1 MKTWFKRILIG
12 LVVLVVVAVVGLA
25 IFLLTFDPNAYKYK
39 LEELVQQRYQRTLTI
54 DGEIE
59 LSLFPRIG
67 LSVQG
72 VSLSEPNSSE
82 TFASIDSTRLAVAVW
97 PLLSNSF
104 VVDHVA
110 ITGFKARVVRDKQG
124 HFNFSN
130 LVGGIAPVT
139 AAPANP
145 AEALA
150 GAAQSAVQAIANG
163 NLPQPRNNMQ
173 IDIAGLDLKDGQVQL
188 QDAITGMA
196 VAVTKINANTGRVT
210 FNQPFD
216 VRMTARVEGGNPR
229 VDANLTGQA
238 LLTLDPS
245 AKRYAAQKLDLRM
258 DGKLPGAEAKSLAMR
273 GNLAFNGQKS
283 ALDIAGLEVVFQ
295 GDVTDP
301 AARATNVDAS
311 VAIPKL
317 AIDPHK
323 SQLQIEKLA
332 IRAKGG
338 VADGPFEFAVDA
350 PALNISPASA
360 TGEALTGRV
369 RISGLDASF
378 GLNGIS
384 GNAGELDIKEAKLDS
399 TSKNGERIVKLNF
412 ASPLSLN
419 LLQRSGGLSGLR
431 GDVNITDP
439 GLPKGSLQIPVIGSV
454 TADLLKD
461 QATSKINAVLEG
473 GKFDLSADITKL
485 SDSPKVSFALL
496 VDTLDLDKLV
506 PPAAATPAQP
516 APKQPA
522 EAKKEDGKPAQPAAA
537 PAPAPAP
544 APAKPADDTIDLSA
558 LIGPSVNGTI
568 KVGKLVV
575 RGLKADD
582 VGAAVK
588 LDKGKL
594 DISSLT
600 AGLYGGKLAGTLS
613 VDAAQGNQL
622 ATKMSL
628 AGIAIE
634 PFLMDLAR
642 QNVLSGT
649 GSLALDLK
657 TAGANAYAMKSGLG
671 GTLQLRLRDGAVK
684 GINLTQTLRELKAA
698 FKPESQNETVASD
711 TSKQTAFSE
720 MDADLAFTKG
730 VAAVKRLNVVSPL
743 LRVTQGEPATIDFV
757 KSELDLV
764 ARARVVN
771 PAADPEGK
779 ELIDLKDVTIPVHVK
794 GPFDKPTYTVLWKDA
809 IGGILQRSLENK
821 LREAVTGK
829 GKGGA
834 AVDKALKG
842 LLGK

>member
-39 LEELVQQRYQRTLTI
+39 LEELVQERYQRTLTI

-72 VSLSEPNSSE
+72 VSLSEPNSTD
-82 TFASIDSTRLAVAVW
+82 TFASIESTRLAVAVW

-110 ITGFKARVVRDKQG
+110 ISGLKARVVRDKQG
-124 HFNFSN
+124 QFNFSN
-130 LVGGIAPVT
+130 LVGGTPPVT
-139 AAPANP
+139 DAPGNP
-145 AEALA
+145 AEALV
-150 GAAQSAVQAIANG
+150 GAAQTAAQAITG
-163 NLPQPRNNMQ
+163 GPVPTPRNNMQ
-173 IDIAGLDLKDGQVQL
+173 IDIAGLDLKDGEVQM

-196 VAVTKINANTGRVT
+196 VAVTRINANTGRVT

-216 VRMTARVEGGNPR
+216 VRMSARVEGGYPR

-258 DGKLPGAEAKSLAMR
+258 DGKLPGAEAKSLVMR

-283 ALDIAGLEVVFQ
+283 ALDVAGLELLFQ
-295 GDVTDP
+295 GDVTEP
-301 AARATNVDAS
+301 SAKATNVEAS

-332 IRAKGG
+332 VRAKGG
-338 VADGPFEFAVDA
+338 VADGPFELAVDA

-399 TSKNGERIVKLNF
+399 TSKKGERVVKLNF

-419 LLQRSGGLSGLR
+419 LLMRSGAMSALR

-439 GLPKGSLQIPVIGSV
+439 GLPKGSLQIPVIGSLTV
-454 TADLLKD
+454 DLLKD

-485 SDSPKVSFALL
+485 SDTPQMKFALA

-506 PPAAATPAQP
+506 PPVLAAPPKPPA
-516 APKQPA
+516 
-522 EAKKEDGKPAQPAAA
+522 DGKKDDSK

-544 APAKPADDTIDLSA
+544 AAPPDDTINLSA
-558 LIGPSVNGTI
+558 LVGPSVNGTL

-575 RGLKADD
+575 RGLKADE
-582 VGAAVK
+582 VSAAVK

-594 DISSLT
+594 DISNLA
-600 AGLYGGKLAGTLS
+600 AGLYGGKLAGALS
-613 VDAAQGNQL
+613 VDAAQGNQIV
-622 ATKMSL
+622 TKMTL
-628 AGIAIE
+628 ADIAIE
-634 PFLMDLAR
+634 PLLMDLAKR
-642 QNVLSGT
+642 NVLSGT
-649 GSLALDLK
+649 GNLMLDLK
-657 TAGANAYAMKSGLG
+657 TGGANVYAMKSGLAG
-671 GTLQLRLRDGAVK
+671 ALQVRLRDGAVK
-684 GINLTQTLRELKAA
+684 GIDLTQTLRDLKAR
-698 FKPESQNETVASD
+698 FSPEAQNETVAAD
-711 TSKQTAFSE
+711 TSKQTQFSE
-720 MDADLAFTKG
+720 MDADLAIAKG
-730 VAAVKRLNVVSPL
+730 VATVKRLSFVSPL
-743 LRVTQGEPATIDFV
+743 LRVTQGDPATIDFV

-764 ARARVVN
+764 ARARVIN
-771 PAADPEGK
+771 PAANPDGK
-779 ELIDLKDVTIPVHVK
+779 ELIDLKDVTIPVHFK
-794 GPFDKPTYTVLWKDA
+794 GSFDNPSYTLLWKDA
-809 IGGILQRSLENK
+809 IGGILKRSLENK
-821 LREAVTGK
+821 LKEAVSGK
-829 GKGGA
+829 GKSGA

>member
-82 TFASIDSTRLAVAVW
+82 IFASIDSTRLAVAVW
-97 PLLSNSF
+97 PLLSNSV

-110 ITGFKARVVRDKQG
+110 ISGLKARVIRGKDGQ
-124 HFNFSN
+124 FNFSN
-130 LVGGIAPVT
+130 LVGGTAPVT
-139 AAPANP
+139 EVPANP
-145 AEALA
+145 AEALV
-150 GAAQSAVQAIANG
+150 GAAETAAQAITNG
-163 NLPQPRNNMQ
+163 SLPPRRSNMQ
-173 IDIAGLDLKDGQVQL
+173 IDIAGLDLKDGSVQL
-188 QDAITGMA
+188 QDAISGMA

-216 VRMTARVEGGNPR
+216 VRLTARVEGGNPR

-273 GNLAFNGQKS
+273 GNLAFDGRKS
-283 ALDIAGLEVVFQ
+283 ALDVAGLEVVFQ

-301 AARATNVDAS
+301 AAAATNVDAS
-311 VAIPKL
+311 VAMPKL
-317 AIDPHK
+317 SIDPHK
-323 SQLQIEKLA
+323 RQLQIEKLA

-369 RISGLDASF
+369 RVSGLDASF

-399 TSKNGERIVKLNF
+399 TSKTGERVVKLNF

-419 LLQRSGGLSGLR
+419 LLMRSGALSALR

-473 GKFDLSADITKL
+473 GKFDLSADITRL
-485 SDSPKVSFALL
+485 SDAPRVNFALV

-506 PPAAATPAQP
+506 PPVAPPAA
-516 APKQPA
+516 KPA
-522 EAKKEDGKPAQPAAA
+522 EGKKDESKPAQ

-544 APAKPADDTIDLSA
+544 VDDTIDLSA
-558 LIGPSVNGTI
+558 LVGPSVNGTL

-575 RGLKADD
+575 RGLKADE
-582 VGAAVK
+582 VGATVK

-594 DISSLT
+594 EITSLT
-600 AGLYGGKLAGTLS
+600 AGLYGGKLAGAVT

-622 ATKMSL
+622 ASKMSL

-634 PFLMDLAR
+634 PFLMDLAKR
-642 QNVLSGT
+642 NMLSGT

-657 TAGANAYAMKSGLG
+657 TAGANAYAMKAGLG
-671 GTLQLRLRDGAVK
+671 GTMQLRLRDGAVK

-698 FKPESQNETVASD
+698 FKPESQDETVPVD
-711 TSKQTAFSE
+711 TSKQTEFSE
-720 MDADLAFTKG
+720 MEADLAFAKG
-730 VAAVKRLNVVSPL
+730 VASVKRLNVVSPL

-779 ELIDLKDVTIPVHVK
+779 ELIDLKDVTIPVRIQ
-794 GPFDKPTYTVLWKDA
+794 GPFDKPSYTLLWKDA
-809 IGGILQRSLENK
+809 VGAILKRSLENK
-821 LREAVTGK
+821 LRDAVSGK
-829 GKGGA
+829 GKNGESI
-834 AVDKALKG
+834 DKALKG

>member
-39 LEELVQQRYQRTLTI
+39 LEELVQERYHRTLTI

-72 VSLSEPNSSE
+72 VSLSEVNSTE
-82 TFASIDSTRLAVAVW
+82 TFASIQSTRLAVAVW

-110 ITGFKARVVRDKQG
+110 ISGFKARVVRGKDGQ
-124 HFNFSN
+124 FNFSN
-130 LVGGIAPVT
+130 LVGGTAPV
-139 AAPANP
+139 AATPANP

-150 GAAQSAVQAIANG
+150 GAAQTAAQALTSG
-163 NLPQPRNNMQ
+163 TLPPSRNNMQ
-173 IDIAGLDLKDGQVQL
+173 IDIAGLDLKDGEVLL
-188 QDAITGMA
+188 QDEMSGMA

-216 VRMTARVEGGNPR
+216 VRLTARLEGGNPR
-229 VDANLTGQA
+229 IDANLTGQA

-283 ALDIAGLEVVFQ
+283 ALDVAGLEVVFQ

-311 VAIPKL
+311 VAMPKL
-317 AIDPHK
+317 SIDPHK

-332 IRAKGG
+332 VRAKGG

-350 PALNISPASA
+350 PALNISPTQA

-384 GNAGELDIKEAKLDS
+384 GNATELDIKEAKLDS
-399 TSKNGERIVKLNF
+399 TSKKGERVVKLTF

-419 LLQRSGGLSGLR
+419 LLQRRGGLAGLR

-439 GLPKGSLQIPVIGSV
+439 GLPKGSLQIPVIGSLNV
-454 TADLLKD
+454 DLLKD
-461 QATSKINAVLEG
+461 TASSKINAVLEG
-473 GKFDLSADITKL
+473 GKFDLTADIAKL
-485 SDSPKVSFALL
+485 SDAPQVNFALA

-506 PPAAATPAQP
+506 PPAAAAAAPAKPPADGKKDENKPAQP
-516 APKQPA
+516 AP
-522 EAKKEDGKPAQPAAA
+522 AA
-537 PAPAPAP
+537 PV
-544 APAKPADDTIDLSA
+544 DDTINLSA
-558 LIGPSVNGTI
+558 LVGPSVNGTL

-582 VGAAVK
+582 VAAALK
-588 LDKGKL
+588 LDRGKL

-600 AGLYGGKLAGTLS
+600 AGLYGGKLAGALS
-613 VDAAQGNQL
+613 LDAAQGNQL

-634 PFLMDLAR
+634 PLLMDLAQR
-642 QNVLSGT
+642 DVLSGT

-657 TAGANAYAMKSGLG
+657 TAGANSYAMKSGLG
-671 GTLQLRLRDGAVK
+671 GTLQVRLRDGAVK

-698 FKPESQNETVASD
+698 LKPESQDETVAAD

-730 VAAVKRLNVVSPL
+730 VASVKRLNVVSPL

-757 KSELDLV
+757 RSELDLV

-794 GPFDKPTYTVLWKDA
+794 GPFDKPSYTLLWKDA
-809 IGGILQRSLENK
+809 VAGILKRSLENK

>member
-39 LEELVQQRYQRTLTI
+39 LEELVKERYDRTLTI

-67 LSVQG
+67 LAVQG
-72 VSLSEPNSSE
+72 VSLSEAGSKE

-110 ITGFKARVVRDKQG
+110 ISGLKARVIRGKDGQ
-124 HFNFSN
+124 FNFSN
-130 LVGGIAPVT
+130 LVGGAAPVVT
-139 AAPANP
+139 APANP
-145 AEALA
+145 AEAIA
-150 GAAQSAVQAIANG
+150 GAAQTAAQAITSG
-163 NLPQPRNNMQ
+163 NLPSSGSNMQ
-173 IDIAGLDLKDGQVQL
+173 IDIAGLDLKDGEVQL
-188 QDAITGMA
+188 QDAISGMA
-196 VAVTKINANTGRVT
+196 VAVTRINANTGRVT

-216 VRMTARVEGGNPR
+216 VRLTAKLEGGNPR

-245 AKRYAAQKLDLRM
+245 AKRYAAQKLDLRV
-258 DGKLPGAEAKSLAMR
+258 DGKLPGAEAKSLSMR

-283 ALDIAGLEVVFQ
+283 ALDLSALEVLFQ
-295 GDVTDP
+295 GEVTDP
-301 AARATNVDAS
+301 AARATNVEAS
-311 VAIPKL
+311 VAVPKL
-317 AIDPHK
+317 SVDPHK

-332 IRAKGG
+332 VRAKGG
-338 VADGPFEFAVDA
+338 LADGPFEFAVDA

-369 RISGLDASF
+369 RVGGLDASF

-399 TSKNGERIVKLNF
+399 TSKSGERIVKLNF

-439 GLPKGSLQIPVIGSV
+439 GLPKGSLQIPVIGSLNV
-454 TADLLKD
+454 DLLKD
-461 QATSKINAVLEG
+461 LASTKINAVLEG
-473 GKFDLSADITKL
+473 GKFDLSADISKL
-485 SDSPKVSFALL
+485 RDTPLVNVALA
-496 VDTLDLDKLV
+496 VDTLDLDKLA
-506 PPAAATPAQP
+506 PPAAAAPAKAPAEGKKDESKPAQP
-516 APKQPA
+516 APA
-522 EAKKEDGKPAQPAAA
+522 PAA
-537 PAPAPAP
+537 
-544 APAKPADDTIDLSA
+544 DDNINLSA
-558 LIGPSVNGTI
+558 LVGPSVNGTLKI
-568 KVGKLVV
+568 GKLVV

-582 VGAAVK
+582 VAATAK

-594 DISSLT
+594 DVSSLT

-613 VDAAQGNQL
+613 LDAAQGNQI
-622 ATKMSL
+622 ATKLSL

-634 PFLMDLAR
+634 PLLMDLA
-642 QNVLSGT
+642 QKNVLSGT

-684 GINLTQTLRELKAA
+684 GINLTQTLRELKAVISPDA
-698 FKPESQNETVASD
+698 QDHTVAADS
-711 TSKQTAFSE
+711 SKQTEFSE

-730 VAAVKRLNVVSPL
+730 VAAVKRLNFVSPL
-743 LRVTQGEPATIDFV
+743 LRVTQGEPASIDFV
-757 KSELDLV
+757 RNELDLV

-771 PAADPEGK
+771 PSASEEGK
-779 ELIDLKDVTIPVHVK
+779 ELIDLKDVTIPVHVR
-794 GPFDKPTYTVLWKDA
+794 GTFDKPSYTVLWKEA
-809 IGGILQRSLENK
+809 IGGILKRSLENK
-821 LREAVTGK
+821 LRDAVTGK

-842 LLGK
+842 LLGR

>member
-39 LEELVQQRYQRTLTI
+39 LEELVQERYQRTLTI

-67 LSVQG
+67 LYVQG
-72 VSLSEPNSSE
+72 VSLSEPNSTD
-82 TFASIDSTRLAVAVW
+82 TFASIESTRLAVAVW

-110 ITGFKARVVRDKQG
+110 ISGLKARVVRDKQG
-124 HFNFSN
+124 QFNFSN
-130 LVGGIAPVT
+130 LVGGTQPVT
-139 AAPANP
+139 DSPSNP
-145 AEALA
+145 AEALV
-150 GAAQSAVQAIANG
+150 GAAQTAAQAITSG
-163 NLPQPRNNMQ
+163 NLPPTRNNMQ
-173 IDIAGLDLKDGQVQL
+173 IDIAGLDLKDGEVQL

-196 VAVTKINANTGRVT
+196 VAFTRINANTGRVT

-216 VRMTARVEGGNPR
+216 VRMTARVEGGYPR

-245 AKRYAAQKLDLRM
+245 AKRYAAQRLDLRM
-258 DGKLPGAEAKSLAMR
+258 DGKLPGAEAKSLVMR

-283 ALDIAGLEVVFQ
+283 ALDVGGLELLFQ
-295 GDVTDP
+295 GDVTEP
-301 AARATNVDAS
+301 SVKATNVEAS

-332 IRAKGG
+332 VRAKGG
-338 VADGPFEFAVDA
+338 VVDGPFELAVDA

-399 TSKNGERIVKLNF
+399 TSKKGDRVVKLNF

-419 LLQRSGGLSGLR
+419 LLMRSGAMSALR

-439 GLPKGSLQIPVIGSV
+439 GLPKGSLQIPVIGSLTV
-454 TADLLKD
+454 DLLKD

-485 SDSPKVSFALL
+485 TDTPQMKFALV

-506 PPAAATPAQP
+506 PPVVAAPPKPPA
-516 APKQPA
+516 
-522 EAKKEDGKPAQPAAA
+522 DGKKDDSK

-544 APAKPADDTIDLSA
+544 AAPVDDTINLSA
-558 LIGPSVNGTI
+558 LVGPSVNGTL

-582 VGAAVK
+582 VSASVK

-594 DISSLT
+594 DISDLA
-600 AGLYGGKLAGTLS
+600 AGLYGGKLAGALS
-613 VDAAQGNQL
+613 VDAAQGNQI
-622 ATKMSL
+622 ATKMTL

-634 PFLMDLAR
+634 PLLVDLAKR
-642 QNVLSGT
+642 NVLSGT
-649 GSLALDLK
+649 GNLTLDLK
-657 TAGANAYAMKSGLG
+657 TGGANVYAMKSGLG
-671 GTLQLRLRDGAVK
+671 GTLQLKLRDGAVK
-684 GINLTQTLRELKAA
+684 GIDLTQTLRDLKARFSPDA
-698 FKPESQNETVASD
+698 QNETVAAD
-711 TSKQTAFSE
+711 TGKQTQFSE
-720 MDADLAFTKG
+720 LDADFAIAKG
-730 VAAVKRLNVVSPL
+730 IATVKRLNFVSPL
-743 LRVTQGEPATIDFV
+743 LRVTQGEPASIDFV

-764 ARARVVN
+764 ARARVIN
-771 PAADPEGK
+771 PAANPDGK
-779 ELIDLKDVTIPVHVK
+779 ELIDLKDVTIPVHFK
-794 GPFDKPTYTVLWKDA
+794 GPFDNPSYTLLWKDA
-809 IGGILQRSLENK
+809 IGGILKRSLENK
-821 LREAVTGK
+821 LKEAVSGK
-829 GKGGA
+829 GKSGA

>member
-39 LEELVQQRYQRTLTI
+39 LEELVQERYNRTLTI

-72 VSLSEPNSSE
+72 VSLSEPNSTD
-82 TFASIDSTRLAVAVW
+82 TFASIESTRLAVAVW

-110 ITGFKARVVRDKQG
+110 ISGLKARVTRDKQG
-124 HFNFSN
+124 QFNFSN
-130 LVGGIAPVT
+130 LVGGAAPVT
-139 AAPANP
+139 EAPSNP
-145 AEALA
+145 AGTLM
-150 GAAQSAVQAIANG
+150 GAAQTAAQAITSG
-163 NLPQPRNNMQ
+163 TLPPSRNNMQ
-173 IDIAGLDLKDGQVQL
+173 IDIAGLDLKDGEVQL

-196 VAVTKINANTGRVT
+196 VAVTRINANTGRVT

-216 VRMTARVEGGNPR
+216 VRMSARVEGGNPR

-258 DGKLPGAEAKSLAMR
+258 DGKLPGAEAKSLAVR

-283 ALDIAGLEVVFQ
+283 ALDVAGLEVVFQ
-295 GDVTDP
+295 GDITDP

-332 IRAKGG
+332 VRAKGG

-399 TSKNGERIVKLNF
+399 TSKNGERVVKLNF

-439 GLPKGSLQIPVIGSV
+439 GLPKGSLQIPVIGSLSV
-454 TADLLKD
+454 DLLKD

-473 GKFDLSADITKL
+473 GKFDLSADITRL
-485 SDSPKVSFALL
+485 SDSPLVKFALA

-506 PPAAATPAQP
+506 PPVAAAPAKPPAEGKKDENKPAQP
-516 APKQPA
+516 AP
-522 EAKKEDGKPAQPAAA
+522 AA
-537 PAPAPAP
+537 PV
-544 APAKPADDTIDLSA
+544 DDSIDLSA
-558 LIGPSVNGTI
+558 LVGPSVNGTL

-575 RGLKADD
+575 RGLKADE
-582 VGAAVK
+582 VAAAVK

-594 DISSLT
+594 EISSLT
-600 AGLYGGKLAGTLS
+600 AGLYGGKLAGALS
-613 VDAAQGNQL
+613 VDAAQGNQV

-634 PFLMDLAR
+634 PLLMDLAQR
-642 QNVLSGT
+642 NVLSGT

-657 TAGANAYAMKSGLG
+657 TAGANVYAMKGGLG
-671 GTLQLRLRDGAVK
+671 GTVQLRLRDGAVK
-684 GINLTQTLRELKAA
+684 GIDLTQTLRDLKAA
-698 FKPESQNETVASD
+698 FSPESQNETVAADS
-711 TSKQTAFSE
+711 SKRTEFSE
-720 MDADLAFTKG
+720 MDADLAIAKG
-730 VAAVKRLNVVSPL
+730 VATVKRLNFVSPL
-743 LRVTQGEPATIDFV
+743 LRVTQGDPATIDFV

-764 ARARVVN
+764 ARARIVN
-771 PAADPEGK
+771 PAANPEGK
-779 ELIDLKDVTIPVHVK
+779 ELIDLKDVTIPVHLK
-794 GPFDKPTYTVLWKDA
+794 GPFETPTYTLLWKDA
-809 IGGILQRSLENK
+809 IGGILKRSLENK
-821 LREAVTGK
+821 LREAVSGK
-829 GKGGA
+829 GKSGA

-842 LLGK
+842 LLGR

>member
-39 LEELVQQRYQRTLTI
+39 LEELVQERYHRTLTI

-72 VSLSEPNSSE
+72 VSLSEANSTE
-82 TFASIDSTRLAVAVW
+82 NFASIESTRLAVAVW

-110 ITGFKARVVRDKQG
+110 ISGFKARVVRGKDGQ
-124 HFNFSN
+124 FNFSN
-130 LVGGIAPVT
+130 LVGGTAPVVAT
-139 AAPANP
+139 PANP
-145 AEALA
+145 AEAIA
-150 GAAQSAVQAIANG
+150 GAAQTAAQALTNG
-163 NLPQPRNNMQ
+163 TSPAARNNMQ
-173 IDIAGLDLKDGQVQL
+173 IDIAGLDLKDGEVLL
-188 QDAITGMA
+188 QDEMSGMA

-216 VRMTARVEGGNPR
+216 VRLTARVEGGNPR
-229 VDANLTGQA
+229 IDANLTGQA

-273 GNLAFNGQKS
+273 GNLAFNGQRS
-283 ALDIAGLEVVFQ
+283 ALDVAGLELVFQ
-295 GDVTDP
+295 GDITDP
-301 AARATNVDAS
+301 AARATGVEAS
-311 VAIPKL
+311 VAMPKL
-317 AIDPHK
+317 SIDPHK

-332 IRAKGG
+332 VRAKGG

-350 PALNISPASA
+350 PALNISPTQA

-384 GNAGELDIKEAKLDS
+384 GNAAELDIKEAKLDS
-399 TSKNGERIVKLNF
+399 TSRKGDRIVKLTF

-419 LLQRSGGLSGLR
+419 LLQRKGGLSGLR

-439 GLPKGSLQIPVIGSV
+439 SLPKGSLQIPVIGSLNV
-454 TADLLKD
+454 DLLKD
-461 QATSKINAVLEG
+461 QANSKINAVLEG

-485 SDSPKVSFALL
+485 SDAPQVNFALA

-506 PPAAATPAQP
+506 PPV
-516 APKQPA
+516 
-522 EAKKEDGKPAQPAAA
+522 AAA
-537 PAPAPAP
+537 PAKPPADGKKDENKPAQP
-544 APAKPADDTIDLSA
+544 APAKPADDSINLSA
-558 LIGPSVNGTI
+558 LVGPSVNGTL

-582 VGAAVK
+582 VAAAVK
-588 LDKGKL
+588 LDRGKL

-600 AGLYGGKLAGTLS
+600 AGLYGGKLAGALS

-634 PFLMDLAR
+634 PLLMDLA
-642 QNVLSGT
+642 QKNVLSGT

-657 TAGANAYAMKSGLG
+657 TGGANGYAMKSNLG
-671 GTLQLRLRDGAVK
+671 GTLQVRLRDGAVK
-684 GINLTQTLRELKAA
+684 GINLTQTLRELRAA
-698 FKPESQNETVASD
+698 LKPESQDETVAAD

-720 MDADLAFTKG
+720 MEADLAFTKG
-730 VAAVKRLNVVSPL
+730 VASVKRLNVVSPL

-757 KSELDLV
+757 KEELDLV

-794 GPFDKPTYTVLWKDA
+794 GPFDKPTYTLLWKDA
-809 IGGILQRSLENK
+809 IGGILKRSLENK

>member
-39 LEELVQQRYQRTLTI
+39 LEELVQERYQRTLTI

-72 VSLSEPNSSE
+72 VSLSEPNSTD
-82 TFASIDSTRLAVAVW
+82 TFASIESTRLAVAVW

-110 ITGFKARVVRDKQG
+110 ISGLKARVVRDKQG
-124 HFNFSN
+124 QFNFSN
-130 LVGGIAPVT
+130 LVGGTPPVT
-139 AAPANP
+139 DAPGNP
-145 AEALA
+145 AEALV
-150 GAAQSAVQAIANG
+150 GAAQTAAQAITG
-163 NLPQPRNNMQ
+163 GPVPSSRNNMQ
-173 IDIAGLDLKDGQVQL
+173 IDIAGLDLKDGEVQM

-196 VAVTKINANTGRVT
+196 VAVTRINANTGRVT

-216 VRMTARVEGGNPR
+216 VRMSARVEGGYPR

-258 DGKLPGAEAKSLAMR
+258 DGKLPGAEAKSLVMR

-283 ALDIAGLEVVFQ
+283 ALDVAGLELLFQ
-295 GDVTDP
+295 GDVTEP
-301 AARATNVDAS
+301 SAKATNVEAS

-332 IRAKGG
+332 VRAKGG
-338 VADGPFEFAVDA
+338 VADGPFELAVDA

-399 TSKNGERIVKLNF
+399 TSKKGERVVKLNF

-419 LLQRSGGLSGLR
+419 LLMRSGAMSALR

-439 GLPKGSLQIPVIGSV
+439 GLPKGSLQIPVIGSLTV
-454 TADLLKD
+454 DLLKD

-485 SDSPKVSFALL
+485 SDTPQMKFALA

-506 PPAAATPAQP
+506 PPVLAAPPKPPA
-516 APKQPA
+516 
-522 EAKKEDGKPAQPAAA
+522 DGKKDDSK

-544 APAKPADDTIDLSA
+544 AAPPDDTINLSA
-558 LIGPSVNGTI
+558 LVGPSVNGTL

-575 RGLKADD
+575 RGLKADE
-582 VGAAVK
+582 VSAAVK

-594 DISSLT
+594 DISNLA
-600 AGLYGGKLAGTLS
+600 AGLYGGKLAGALS
-613 VDAAQGNQL
+613 VDAAQGNQI
-622 ATKMSL
+622 ATKMTL
-628 AGIAIE
+628 ADIAIE
-634 PFLMDLAR
+634 PLLMDLAKR
-642 QNVLSGT
+642 NVLSGT
-649 GSLALDLK
+649 GNLMLDLK
-657 TAGANAYAMKSGLG
+657 TGGANVYAMKSGLAG
-671 GTLQLRLRDGAVK
+671 ALQVRLRDGAVK
-684 GINLTQTLRELKAA
+684 GIDLTQTLRDLKARFSPDA
-698 FKPESQNETVASD
+698 QNETVAAD
-711 TSKQTAFSE
+711 TSKQTQFSE
-720 MDADLAFTKG
+720 MDADLAIAKG
-730 VAAVKRLNVVSPL
+730 VATVKRLSFVSPL
-743 LRVTQGEPATIDFV
+743 LRVTQGDPATIDFV

-764 ARARVVN
+764 ARARVIN
-771 PAADPEGK
+771 PAANPDGK
-779 ELIDLKDVTIPVHVK
+779 ELIDLKDVTIPVHFK
-794 GPFDKPTYTVLWKDA
+794 GPFDNPSYTLLWKDA
-809 IGGILQRSLENK
+809 IGGILKRSLENK
-821 LREAVTGK
+821 LKEAVSGK
-829 GKGGA
+829 GKSGA

>member
-39 LEELVQQRYQRTLTI
+39 LEELVKERYDRTLTI

-67 LSVQG
+67 LAVQG
-72 VSLSEPNSSE
+72 VSLSEAGSKE

-110 ITGFKARVVRDKQG
+110 ISGLKARVIRGKDGQ
-124 HFNFSN
+124 FNFSN
-130 LVGGIAPVT
+130 LVGGAAPVVT
-139 AAPANP
+139 APANP
-145 AEALA
+145 AEVIA
-150 GAAQSAVQAIANG
+150 GAAQTAAQAVTSG
-163 NLPQPRNNMQ
+163 TLPSSGSNMQ
-173 IDIAGLDLKDGQVQL
+173 IDIAGLDLKDGEVQL
-188 QDAITGMA
+188 QDAISGMA
-196 VAVTKINANTGRVT
+196 VAVTRINANTGRVT

-216 VRMTARVEGGNPR
+216 VRLTAKLEGGNPR

-245 AKRYAAQKLDLRM
+245 AKRYAAQKLDLRV
-258 DGKLPGAEAKSLAMR
+258 DGKLPGAEAKSLSMR

-283 ALDIAGLEVVFQ
+283 ALDLSALEVLFQ
-295 GDVTDP
+295 GEITDP
-301 AARATNVDAS
+301 AARATNVEAS
-311 VAIPKL
+311 VAVPKL
-317 AIDPHK
+317 SMDPHK

-332 IRAKGG
+332 VRAKGG
-338 VADGPFEFAVDA
+338 LADGPFEFAVDA

-369 RISGLDASF
+369 RVGGLDASF

-399 TSKNGERIVKLNF
+399 TSKSGERIVKLNF

-439 GLPKGSLQIPVIGSV
+439 GLPKGSLQIPVIGSLNV
-454 TADLLKD
+454 DLLKD
-461 QATSKINAVLEG
+461 LASTKINAVLEG
-473 GKFDLSADITKL
+473 GKFDLSADISKL
-485 SDSPKVSFALL
+485 RDTPLVNVALA
-496 VDTLDLDKLV
+496 VDTLDLDKLA
-506 PPAAATPAQP
+506 PPAAAAPAKAPAEGKKDESKPAQP
-516 APKQPA
+516 APA
-522 EAKKEDGKPAQPAAA
+522 PAA
-537 PAPAPAP
+537 
-544 APAKPADDTIDLSA
+544 DDNINLSA
-558 LIGPSVNGTI
+558 LVGPSVNGTLKI
-568 KVGKLVV
+568 GKLVV

-582 VGAAVK
+582 VAATAK

-594 DISSLT
+594 DVSSLT

-613 VDAAQGNQL
+613 LDAAQGNQI
-622 ATKMSL
+622 ATKLSL

-634 PFLMDLAR
+634 PLLMDLA
-642 QNVLSGT
+642 QKNVLSGT

-684 GINLTQTLRELKAA
+684 GINLTQTLRELKAVISPDA
-698 FKPESQNETVASD
+698 QDHTVAADS
-711 TSKQTAFSE
+711 SKQTEFSE

-730 VAAVKRLNVVSPL
+730 VAAVKRLNFVSPL
-743 LRVTQGEPATIDFV
+743 LRVTQGEPASIDFV
-757 KSELDLV
+757 RNELDLV

-771 PAADPEGK
+771 PSASEEGK
-779 ELIDLKDVTIPVHVK
+779 ELIDLKDVTIPVHVR
-794 GPFDKPTYTVLWKDA
+794 GTFDKPSYTVLWKEA
-809 IGGILQRSLENK
+809 IGGILKRSLENK
-821 LREAVTGK
+821 LRDAVTGK

-842 LLGK
+842 LLGR

>member
-39 LEELVQQRYQRTLTI
+39 LEELVQERYQRTLTI

-67 LSVQG
+67 LYVQG
-72 VSLSEPNSSE
+72 VSLSEPNSTD
-82 TFASIDSTRLAVAVW
+82 TFASIESTRLAVAVW

-110 ITGFKARVVRDKQG
+110 ISGLKARVVRDKQG
-124 HFNFSN
+124 QFNFSN
-130 LVGGIAPVT
+130 LVGGTQPVT
-139 AAPANP
+139 DAPSNP
-145 AEALA
+145 AEALV
-150 GAAQSAVQAIANG
+150 GAAQTAAQAITSG
-163 NLPQPRNNMQ
+163 NMPPSRNNMQ
-173 IDIAGLDLKDGQVQL
+173 IDIAGLDLKDGEVQL

-196 VAVTKINANTGRVT
+196 VAFTRINANTGRVT

-216 VRMTARVEGGNPR
+216 VRMTARVEGGYPR

-245 AKRYAAQKLDLRM
+245 AKRYAAQRLDLRM
-258 DGKLPGAEAKSLAMR
+258 DGKLPGAEAKSLVMR

-283 ALDIAGLEVVFQ
+283 ALDVGGLELLFQ
-295 GDVTDP
+295 GDVTEP
-301 AARATNVDAS
+301 SVKATNVEAS

-332 IRAKGG
+332 VRAKGG
-338 VADGPFEFAVDA
+338 VVDGPFELAVDA

-399 TSKNGERIVKLNF
+399 TSKKGDRVVKLNF

-419 LLQRSGGLSGLR
+419 LLMRSGAMSALR

-439 GLPKGSLQIPVIGSV
+439 GLPKGSLQIPVIGSLTV
-454 TADLLKD
+454 DLLKD
-461 QATSKINAVLEG
+461 QATSKINAVLES

-485 SDSPKVSFALL
+485 TDTPQMKFALV

-506 PPAAATPAQP
+506 PPVVAAPPKPPA
-516 APKQPA
+516 
-522 EAKKEDGKPAQPAAA
+522 DGKKDDSK

-544 APAKPADDTIDLSA
+544 AAPVDDTINLSA
-558 LIGPSVNGTI
+558 LVGPSVNGTL

-575 RGLKADD
+575 RGLKADE
-582 VGAAVK
+582 VSASVK

-594 DISSLT
+594 DISDLA
-600 AGLYGGKLAGTLS
+600 AGLYGGKLAGALS
-613 VDAAQGNQL
+613 VDAAQGNQI
-622 ATKMSL
+622 ATKMTL

-634 PFLMDLAR
+634 PLLVDLAKR
-642 QNVLSGT
+642 NVLSGT
-649 GSLALDLK
+649 GNLSLDLK
-657 TAGANAYAMKSGLG
+657 TGGANVYAMKSGLG
-671 GTLQLRLRDGAVK
+671 GTLQLKLRDGAVK
-684 GINLTQTLRELKAA
+684 GIDLTQTLRDLKARFSPDA
-698 FKPESQNETVASD
+698 QNETVAAD
-711 TSKQTAFSE
+711 TGKQTQFSE
-720 MDADLAFTKG
+720 LDADFAIAKG
-730 VAAVKRLNVVSPL
+730 IATVKRLNFVSPL
-743 LRVTQGEPATIDFV
+743 LRVTQGEPASIDFV

-764 ARARVVN
+764 ARARVIN
-771 PAADPEGK
+771 PAANPDGK
-779 ELIDLKDVTIPVHVK
+779 ELIDLKDVTIPVHFK
-794 GPFDKPTYTVLWKDA
+794 GPFDNPSYTLLWKDA
-809 IGGILQRSLENK
+809 IGGILKRSLENK
-821 LREAVTGK
+821 LKEAVSGK
-829 GKGGA
+829 GKSGA

>member
-39 LEELVQQRYQRTLTI
+39 LEELVQERYHRTLTI

-72 VSLSEPNSSE
+72 VSLSEPNSPDI
-82 TFASIDSTRLAVAVW
+82 FASIESTRLAVAVW

-110 ITGFKARVVRDKQG
+110 ISGFKARVVRGKDGQ
-124 HFNFSN
+124 FNFSN
-130 LVGGIAPVT
+130 LVGGASATTTAPS
-139 AAPANP
+139 NP
-145 AEALA
+145 AEALV
-150 GAAQSAVQAIANG
+150 GAAQTAAQAITSG
-163 NLPQPRNNMQ
+163 TLPASRNNMQ
-173 IDIAGLDLKDGQVQL
+173 IDIAGLDLKDGEVQL
-188 QDAITGMA
+188 QDEISGMA

-216 VRMTARVEGGNPR
+216 VRLTARVEGGNPR

-258 DGKLPGAEAKSLAMR
+258 DGKLPGAEAKSLAVR

-283 ALDIAGLEVVFQ
+283 ALDVAGLEVVFQ
-295 GDVTDP
+295 GDITDP
-301 AARATNVDAS
+301 AARATSVEAS
-311 VAIPKL
+311 VAMPKL
-317 AIDPHK
+317 SIDPHK

-332 IRAKGG
+332 VRAKGG
-338 VADGPFEFAVDA
+338 SADGPFELAVDA

-369 RISGLDASF
+369 RVSGLDASF

-384 GNAGELDIKEAKLDS
+384 GNAAELDIKEAKVDS
-399 TSKNGERIVKLNF
+399 TSKNGDRVVKLNF
-412 ASPLSLN
+412 ASPLTLN
-419 LLQRSGGLSGLR
+419 LLQRSGGLAALR

-439 GLPKGSLQIPVIGSV
+439 GLPKGSLQIPVIGSLNV
-454 TADLLKD
+454 DLLKD

-485 SDSPKVSFALL
+485 SSSPAVNFALA

-506 PPAAATPAQP
+506 PPVVAAPAKPP
-516 APKQPA
+516 ADG
-522 EAKKEDGKPAQPAAA
+522 KKDDSKPAQPATPAA
-537 PAPAPAP
+537 
-544 APAKPADDTIDLSA
+544 PADDTIDLSA
-558 LIGPSVNGTI
+558 LIGPSVNGTL
-568 KVGKLVV
+568 KVGKLVM

-582 VGAAVK
+582 VAAAVK

-600 AGLYGGKLAGTLS
+600 AGLYGGKLAGALS

-628 AGIAIE
+628 AGISIE
-634 PFLMDLAR
+634 PLLMDLAK

-671 GTLQLRLRDGAVK
+671 GTVQVRLRDGAVK

-698 FKPESQNETVASD
+698 FTAESQNETVPAD
-711 TSKQTAFSE
+711 TSKQTEFSE

-743 LRVTQGEPATIDFV
+743 LRVTQGDPATIDFV
-757 KSELDLV
+757 KNELDLV

-771 PAADPEGK
+771 PAASDEGK

-794 GPFDKPTYTVLWKDA
+794 GPFDKPTYTLLWKDA
-809 IGGILQRSLENK
+809 IGGILKRSLENK

-829 GKGGA
+829 GKNGA

>member
-39 LEELVQQRYQRTLTI
+39 LEELVQERYHRTLTI

-72 VSLSEPNSSE
+72 VSLSEPNSPD
-82 TFASIDSTRLAVAVW
+82 TFASIESTRLAVAVW

-110 ITGFKARVVRDKQG
+110 ISGLKARVVRGKDGQ
-124 HFNFSN
+124 FNFSN
-130 LVGGIAPVT
+130 LVGGASTTT
-139 AAPANP
+139 AAPASP
-145 AEALA
+145 AEALV
-150 GAAQSAVQAIANG
+150 GAAQTAAQAITSG
-163 NLPQPRNNMQ
+163 TLPASRNNMQ
-173 IDIAGLDLKDGQVQL
+173 IDIAGLDLKDGEVQL
-188 QDAITGMA
+188 QDAISGMA

-216 VRMTARVEGGNPR
+216 VRLTARVEGGNPR

-258 DGKLPGAEAKSLAMR
+258 DGKLPGAEAKSLAVR

-283 ALDIAGLEVVFQ
+283 ALDVAGLEVVFQ
-295 GDVTDP
+295 GDITDP
-301 AARATNVDAS
+301 AARATGVEAS
-311 VAIPKL
+311 VAMPKL
-317 AIDPHK
+317 SIDPHK

-332 IRAKGG
+332 VRAKGG
-338 VADGPFEFAVDA
+338 SADGPFEFAVDA
-350 PALNISPASA
+350 PALNISPTSA

-384 GNAGELDIKEAKLDS
+384 GNAVELDIKEAKLDS
-399 TSKNGERIVKLNF
+399 TSKNGDRVVKLNF

-419 LLQRSGGLSGLR
+419 LLQRSGGLSALR

-439 GLPKGSLQIPVIGSV
+439 GLPKGSLQIPVIGSLN
-454 TADLLKD
+454 ADLLKD
-461 QATSKINAVLEG
+461 QASSKINAVLEG

-485 SDSPKVSFALL
+485 SQTPIVKFALA

-506 PPAAATPAQP
+506 PPIAAAPAKPPADGKKDDSKPAAQP
-516 APKQPA
+516 AP
-522 EAKKEDGKPAQPAAA
+522 AA
-537 PAPAPAP
+537 PV
-544 APAKPADDTIDLSA
+544 DDTIDLSA
-558 LIGPSVNGTI
+558 LVGPSVNGTL

-575 RGLKADD
+575 RGLKADE
-582 VGAAVK
+582 VAAVVK

-594 DISSLT
+594 EISSLT
-600 AGLYGGKLAGTLS
+600 AGLYGGKLAGALS
-613 VDAAQGNQL
+613 VDAAQGNQV
-622 ATKMSL
+622 ASKMSL

-634 PFLMDLAR
+634 PLLMDLANR
-642 QNVLSGT
+642 NVLSGT

-671 GTLQLRLRDGAVK
+671 GTLQVRLRDGAVK

-698 FKPESQNETVASD
+698 FKPESQDETVPAD
-711 TSKQTAFSE
+711 TSKQTEFSE

-730 VAAVKRLNVVSPL
+730 VAAVKRLNIVSPL
-743 LRVTQGEPATIDFV
+743 LRVTQGDPANIDFV

-764 ARARVVN
+764 VRARVVN
-771 PAADPEGK
+771 PAANPDGQ
-779 ELIDLKDVTIPVHVK
+779 ELIDLKDVTIPVQVK
-794 GPFDKPTYTVLWKDA
+794 GPFDKPTYTLLWKDA
-809 IGGILQRSLENK
+809 IGGILKRSLENK
-821 LREAVTGK
+821 LRDAVTGK
-829 GKGGA
+829 GGNGA

>member
-39 LEELVQQRYQRTLTI
+39 LEELVQERYHRTLTI

-72 VSLSEPNSSE
+72 VSLSEVNSTE
-82 TFASIDSTRLAVAVW
+82 TFASIQSTRLAVAVW

-110 ITGFKARVVRDKQG
+110 ISGFKARVVRGKDGQ
-124 HFNFSN
+124 FNFSN
-130 LVGGIAPVT
+130 LVGGTAPVVAT
-139 AAPANP
+139 PANP

-150 GAAQSAVQAIANG
+150 GAAQTAAQALTSG
-163 NLPQPRNNMQ
+163 TLPPSRNNMQ
-173 IDIAGLDLKDGQVQL
+173 IDIAGLDLKDGEVLL
-188 QDAITGMA
+188 QDEMSGMA

-216 VRMTARVEGGNPR
+216 VRLTARLEGGNPR
-229 VDANLTGQA
+229 IDANLTGQA

-283 ALDIAGLEVVFQ
+283 ALDVAGLEVVFQ

-311 VAIPKL
+311 VAMPKL
-317 AIDPHK
+317 SIDPHK

-332 IRAKGG
+332 VRAKGG

-350 PALNISPASA
+350 PALNISPTQA

-384 GNAGELDIKEAKLDS
+384 GNATELDIKEAKLDS
-399 TSKNGERIVKLNF
+399 TSKKGERVVKLTF

-419 LLQRSGGLSGLR
+419 LLQRRGGLAGLR

-439 GLPKGSLQIPVIGSV
+439 GLPKGSLQIPVIGSLNV
-454 TADLLKD
+454 DLLKD
-461 QATSKINAVLEG
+461 TASSKINAVLEG
-473 GKFDLSADITKL
+473 GKFDLTADIAKL
-485 SDSPKVSFALL
+485 SDAPQVNFALA

-506 PPAAATPAQP
+506 PPAAAAAAPAKPPADGKKDENKPAQP
-516 APKQPA
+516 AP
-522 EAKKEDGKPAQPAAA
+522 AA
-537 PAPAPAP
+537 PV
-544 APAKPADDTIDLSA
+544 DDTINLSA
-558 LIGPSVNGTI
+558 LVGPSVNGTL

-582 VGAAVK
+582 VAAALK
-588 LDKGKL
+588 LDRGKL

-600 AGLYGGKLAGTLS
+600 AGLYGGKLAGALS
-613 VDAAQGNQL
+613 LDAAQGNQL

-634 PFLMDLAR
+634 PLLMDLAQR
-642 QNVLSGT
+642 DVLSGT

-657 TAGANAYAMKSGLG
+657 TAGANSYAMKSGLG
-671 GTLQLRLRDGAVK
+671 GTLQVRLRDGAVK

-698 FKPESQNETVASD
+698 LKPESQDETVAAD

-730 VAAVKRLNVVSPL
+730 VASVKRLNVVSPL

-757 KSELDLV
+757 RSELDLV

-794 GPFDKPTYTVLWKDA
+794 GPFDKPSYTLLWKDA
-809 IGGILQRSLENK
+809 VAGILKRSLENK

>member
-39 LEELVQQRYQRTLTI
+39 LEELVQERYHRTLTI

-72 VSLSEPNSSE
+72 VSLTEPNSSE
-82 TFASIDSTRLAVAVW
+82 IFASIESTRLAVAVW

-110 ITGFKARVVRDKQG
+110 ISGFKARVMRDKQG
-124 HFNFSN
+124 LFNFSN
-130 LVGGIAPVT
+130 LVGGTLPIT
-139 AAPANP
+139 ATPSNP
-145 AEALA
+145 AEALV
-150 GAAQSAVQAIANG
+150 GAAQTAAQALTNG
-163 NLPQPRNNMQ
+163 SLPQPRNNMQ
-173 IDIAGLDLKDGQVQL
+173 IDIAGLDLKDGEVQL
-188 QDAITGMA
+188 QDAISGMA

-216 VRMTARVEGGNPR
+216 VRLTARVEGGNPR

-273 GNLAFNGQKS
+273 GNLAFDGQKS
-283 ALDIAGLEVVFQ
+283 ALDVAGLEVVFQ

-311 VAIPKL
+311 VAMPKL
-317 AIDPHK
+317 SIDPHK

-399 TSKNGERIVKLNF
+399 TSKNGERVVKLNF

-419 LLQRSGGLSGLR
+419 LLQRSGGLSALR

-485 SDSPKVSFALL
+485 SEAPHVNFALA

-506 PPAAATPAQP
+506 PPAAAPAAKP
-516 APKQPA
+516 PA
-522 EAKKEDGKPAQPAAA
+522 EGKKDESKPAQ

-544 APAKPADDTIDLSA
+544 VDDSIDLSA
-558 LIGPSVNGTI
+558 LVGPSVNGTL

-575 RGLKADD
+575 RSLKADD
-582 VGAAVK
+582 VAASVK

-594 DISSLT
+594 EITSLT
-600 AGLYGGKLAGTLS
+600 AGLYGGKLAGALT

-657 TAGANAYAMKSGLG
+657 TAGANAYAMKSALG
-671 GTLQLRLRDGAVK
+671 GTMQLRLRDGAVK

-698 FKPESQNETVASD
+698 FKPESQDETVPAD

-771 PAADPEGK
+771 PAADPEGS

-794 GPFDKPTYTVLWKDA
+794 GPFEKPSYTLLWKDA
-809 IGGILQRSLENK
+809 VGAILKRSLENK

-829 GKGGA
+829 GRNGA

>member
-39 LEELVQQRYQRTLTI
+39 LEELVKERYDRTLTI

-67 LSVQG
+67 LAVQG
-72 VSLSEPNSSE
+72 VSLSEAGSKE

-110 ITGFKARVVRDKQG
+110 ISGLKARVIRGKDGQ
-124 HFNFSN
+124 FNFSN
-130 LVGGIAPVT
+130 LVGGAAPVVT
-139 AAPANP
+139 APANP
-145 AEALA
+145 AEAIA
-150 GAAQSAVQAIANG
+150 GAAQTAAQAITSG
-163 NLPQPRNNMQ
+163 NLPSSGSNMQ
-173 IDIAGLDLKDGQVQL
+173 IDIAGLDLKDGEVQL
-188 QDAITGMA
+188 QDAISGMA
-196 VAVTKINANTGRVT
+196 VAVTRINANTGRVT

-216 VRMTARVEGGNPR
+216 VRLTAKLEGGNPR

-245 AKRYAAQKLDLRM
+245 AKRYAAQKLDLRV
-258 DGKLPGAEAKSLAMR
+258 DGKLPGAEAKSLSMR

-283 ALDIAGLEVVFQ
+283 ALDLSALEVLFQ
-295 GDVTDP
+295 GEITDP
-301 AARATNVDAS
+301 AARATNVEAS
-311 VAIPKL
+311 VAVPKL
-317 AIDPHK
+317 SVDPHK

-332 IRAKGG
+332 VRAKGG
-338 VADGPFEFAVDA
+338 LADGPFEFAVDA

-369 RISGLDASF
+369 RVGGLDASF

-399 TSKNGERIVKLNF
+399 TSKSGERIVKLNF

-439 GLPKGSLQIPVIGSV
+439 GLPKGSLQIPVIGSLNV
-454 TADLLKD
+454 DLLKD
-461 QATSKINAVLEG
+461 QASTKINAVLEG
-473 GKFDLSADITKL
+473 GKFDLSADISKL
-485 SDSPKVSFALL
+485 RDAPLVNVALA
-496 VDTLDLDKLV
+496 VDTLDLDKLA
-506 PPAAATPAQP
+506 PPAAAAPAKAPAEGKKDESKPAQP
-516 APKQPA
+516 APA
-522 EAKKEDGKPAQPAAA
+522 PAA
-537 PAPAPAP
+537 
-544 APAKPADDTIDLSA
+544 DDNINLSA
-558 LIGPSVNGTI
+558 LVGPSVNGTLKI
-568 KVGKLVV
+568 GKLVV

-582 VGAAVK
+582 VAATAK

-594 DISSLT
+594 DVSSLT

-613 VDAAQGNQL
+613 LDAAQGNQI
-622 ATKMSL
+622 ATKLSL

-634 PFLMDLAR
+634 PLLMDLA
-642 QNVLSGT
+642 QKNVLSGT

-684 GINLTQTLRELKAA
+684 GINLTQTLRELKAVISPDA
-698 FKPESQNETVASD
+698 QDHTVAADS
-711 TSKQTAFSE
+711 SKQTEFSE

-730 VAAVKRLNVVSPL
+730 VAAVKRLNFVSPL
-743 LRVTQGEPATIDFV
+743 LRVTQGEPASIDFV
-757 KSELDLV
+757 RNELDLV

-771 PAADPEGK
+771 PSASEEGK
-779 ELIDLKDVTIPVHVK
+779 ELIDLKDVTIPVHVR
-794 GPFDKPTYTVLWKDA
+794 GTFDKPSYTVLWKEA
-809 IGGILQRSLENK
+809 IGGILKRSLENK
-821 LREAVTGK
+821 LRDAVTGKGK

-842 LLGK
+842 LLGR

>member
-72 VSLSEPNSSE
+72 VSLSEPNSPE

-110 ITGFKARVVRDKQG
+110 ITGFKARVMRDKQG
-124 HFNFSN
+124 QFNFSN
-130 LVGGIAPVT
+130 LVGGTAPIT

-150 GAAQSAVQAIANG
+150 GAAQSAVQALANG

-258 DGKLPGAEAKSLAMR
+258 DGKLPGAEAKSLAVR

-485 SDSPKVSFALL
+485 SDSPKVNFALV

-516 APKQPA
+516 AAKPPA
-522 EAKKEDGKPAQPAAA
+522 EAKKEEGKPAQPA
-537 PAPAPAP
+537 PAPAA
-544 APAKPADDTIDLSA
+544 AKPVDDTIDLSA

-600 AGLYGGKLAGTLS
+600 AGLYGGKLAGNLS

-671 GTLQLRLRDGAVK
+671 GTMQLRLRDGAVK

-711 TSKQTAFSE
+711 TSKQTEFSE

-771 PAADPEGK
+771 PAANPEGK

>member
-72 VSLSEPNSSE
+72 VSLSEPDSSE

-130 LVGGIAPVT
+130 LVGGTAPIT

-188 QDAITGMA
+188 QDEITGMA

-216 VRMTARVEGGNPR
+216 VRMTARVEGGDPR

-384 GNAGELDIKEAKLDS
+384 GNAGELEIKEAKLDS

-485 SDSPKVSFALL
+485 SDAPKVNFALV

-506 PPAAATPAQP
+506 PPVAATPAQP

-522 EAKKEDGKPAQPAAA
+522 EAKKEDGKPAQPAA
-537 PAPAPAP
+537 PA
-544 APAKPADDTIDLSA
+544 APAKPVDDTIDLSA

-671 GTLQLRLRDGAVK
+671 GTMQLRLRDGAVK

-711 TSKQTAFSE
+711 TSKQTEFSE

-743 LRVTQGEPATIDFV
+743 LRVTQGDPATIDFV

-779 ELIDLKDVTIPVHVK
+779 ELLDLKDVTIPVHVK

>member
-12 LVVLVVVAVVGLA
+12 VVVLVVVAVVGLA

-39 LEELVQQRYQRTLTI
+39 LEELVQERYQRTLTI

-67 LSVQG
+67 LYVQG
-72 VSLSEPNSSE
+72 VSLSEPNSTD
-82 TFASIDSTRLAVAVW
+82 TFASIESTRLAVAVW

-110 ITGFKARVVRDKQG
+110 ISGLKARVVRDKQG
-124 HFNFSN
+124 QFNFSN
-130 LVGGIAPVT
+130 LVGGTQPVT
-139 AAPANP
+139 DAPSNP
-145 AEALA
+145 AEALV
-150 GAAQSAVQAIANG
+150 GAAQTAAQAITSG
-163 NLPQPRNNMQ
+163 NMPPSRNNMQ
-173 IDIAGLDLKDGQVQL
+173 IDIAGLDLKDGEVQL

-196 VAVTKINANTGRVT
+196 VAFTRINANTGRVT

-216 VRMTARVEGGNPR
+216 VRMTARVEGGYPR

-245 AKRYAAQKLDLRM
+245 AKRYAAQRLDLRM
-258 DGKLPGAEAKSLAMR
+258 DGKLPGAEAKSLVMR

-283 ALDIAGLEVVFQ
+283 ALDVGGLELLFQ
-295 GDVTDP
+295 GDVTEP
-301 AARATNVDAS
+301 SVKATNVEAS

-332 IRAKGG
+332 VRAKGG
-338 VADGPFEFAVDA
+338 VVDGPFELAVDA

-399 TSKNGERIVKLNF
+399 TSKKGDRVVKLNF

-419 LLQRSGGLSGLR
+419 LLMRSGAMSALR

-439 GLPKGSLQIPVIGSV
+439 GLPKGSLQIPVIGSLTV
-454 TADLLKD
+454 DLLKD

-485 SDSPKVSFALL
+485 TDTPQMKFALV

-506 PPAAATPAQP
+506 PPVVAAPPKPPA
-516 APKQPA
+516 
-522 EAKKEDGKPAQPAAA
+522 DGKKDDSK

-544 APAKPADDTIDLSA
+544 AAPVDDTINLSA
-558 LIGPSVNGTI
+558 LVGPSVNGTL

-575 RGLKADD
+575 RGLKADE
-582 VGAAVK
+582 VSASVK

-594 DISSLT
+594 DISDLA
-600 AGLYGGKLAGTLS
+600 AGLYGGKLAGALS
-613 VDAAQGNQL
+613 VDAAQGNQI
-622 ATKMSL
+622 ATKMTL

-634 PFLMDLAR
+634 PLLVDLAKR
-642 QNVLSGT
+642 NVLSGT
-649 GSLALDLK
+649 GNLSLDLK
-657 TAGANAYAMKSGLG
+657 TGGANVYAMKSGLG
-671 GTLQLRLRDGAVK
+671 GTLQLKLRDGAVK
-684 GINLTQTLRELKAA
+684 GIDLTQTLRDLKARFSPDA
-698 FKPESQNETVASD
+698 QNETVAAD
-711 TSKQTAFSE
+711 TGKQTQFSE
-720 MDADLAFTKG
+720 LDADFAIAKG
-730 VAAVKRLNVVSPL
+730 IATVKRLNFVSPL
-743 LRVTQGEPATIDFV
+743 LRVTQGDPATIDFV

-764 ARARVVN
+764 ARARVIN
-771 PAADPEGK
+771 PAANPDGK
-779 ELIDLKDVTIPVHVK
+779 ELIDLKDVTIPVHFK
-794 GPFDKPTYTVLWKDA
+794 GPFDNPSYTLLWKDA
-809 IGGILQRSLENK
+809 IGGILKRSLENK
-821 LREAVTGK
+821 LKEAVSGK
-829 GKGGA
+829 GKSGA

>member
-1 MKTWFKRILIG
+1 
-12 LVVLVVVAVVGLA
+12 
-25 IFLLTFDPNAYKYK
+25 
-39 LEELVQQRYQRTLTI
+39 
-54 DGEIE
+54 
-59 LSLFPRIG
+59 
-67 LSVQG
+67 
-72 VSLSEPNSSE
+72 
-82 TFASIDSTRLAVAVW
+82 
-97 PLLSNSF
+97 
-104 VVDHVA
+104 
-110 ITGFKARVVRDKQG
+110 
-124 HFNFSN
+124 
-130 LVGGIAPVT
+130 
-139 AAPANP
+139 
-145 AEALA
+145 
-150 GAAQSAVQAIANG
+150 
-163 NLPQPRNNMQ
+163 MQ
-173 IDIAGLDLKDGQVQL
+173 IDIAGLDLKDGEVLL
-188 QDAITGMA
+188 QDEMSGMA

-216 VRMTARVEGGNPR
+216 VRLTARLEGGNPR
-229 VDANLTGQA
+229 IDANLTGQA

-283 ALDIAGLEVVFQ
+283 ALDVAGLEVVFQ

-311 VAIPKL
+311 VAMPKL
-317 AIDPHK
+317 SIDPHK

-332 IRAKGG
+332 VRAKGG

-350 PALNISPASA
+350 PALNISPTQA

-384 GNAGELDIKEAKLDS
+384 GNATELDIKEAKLDS
-399 TSKNGERIVKLNF
+399 TSKKGERVVKLTF

-419 LLQRSGGLSGLR
+419 LLQRRGGLAGLR

-439 GLPKGSLQIPVIGSV
+439 GLPKGSLQIPVIGSLNV
-454 TADLLKD
+454 DLLKD
-461 QATSKINAVLEG
+461 TANSKINAVLEG
-473 GKFDLSADITKL
+473 GKFDLTADIAKL
-485 SDSPKVSFALL
+485 SDAPQVNFALA

-506 PPAAATPAQP
+506 PPAAAAAAPAKPPADGKKDENKPAQP
-516 APKQPA
+516 AP
-522 EAKKEDGKPAQPAAA
+522 AA
-537 PAPAPAP
+537 PV
-544 APAKPADDTIDLSA
+544 DDTINLSA
-558 LIGPSVNGTI
+558 LVGPSVNGTL

-582 VGAAVK
+582 VAAALK
-588 LDKGKL
+588 LDRGKL

-600 AGLYGGKLAGTLS
+600 AGLYGGKLAGALS
-613 VDAAQGNQL
+613 LDAAQGNQL

-634 PFLMDLAR
+634 PLLMDLAQR
-642 QNVLSGT
+642 DVLSGT

-657 TAGANAYAMKSGLG
+657 TAGANSYAMKSGLG
-671 GTLQLRLRDGAVK
+671 GTLQVRLRDGAVK

-698 FKPESQNETVASD
+698 LKPESQDETVAAD

-730 VAAVKRLNVVSPL
+730 VASVKRLNVVSPL

-757 KSELDLV
+757 RSELDLV

-794 GPFDKPTYTVLWKDA
+794 GPFDKPSYTLLWKDA
-809 IGGILQRSLENK
+809 VAGILKRSLENK

>member
-39 LEELVQQRYQRTLTI
+39 LEELVQERYHRTLTI

-72 VSLSEPNSSE
+72 VSLSEVNSTE
-82 TFASIDSTRLAVAVW
+82 TFASIESTRLAVAVW

-110 ITGFKARVVRDKQG
+110 ISGFKARVVRGKDGQ
-124 HFNFSN
+124 FNFSN
-130 LVGGIAPVT
+130 LVGGTAPVVAT
-139 AAPANP
+139 PANP

-150 GAAQSAVQAIANG
+150 GAAQTAAQALTSG
-163 NLPQPRNNMQ
+163 TLPPSRNNMQ
-173 IDIAGLDLKDGQVQL
+173 IDIAGLDLKDGEVLL
-188 QDAITGMA
+188 QDEMSGMA

-216 VRMTARVEGGNPR
+216 VRLTARLEGGNPR
-229 VDANLTGQA
+229 IDANLTGQA

-258 DGKLPGAEAKSLAMR
+258 DGKLPGAEAKSLAVR

-283 ALDIAGLEVVFQ
+283 ALDVAGLEVVFQ

-311 VAIPKL
+311 VAMPKL
-317 AIDPHK
+317 SIDPHK

-332 IRAKGG
+332 VRAKGG

-350 PALNISPASA
+350 PALNISPTQA

-384 GNAGELDIKEAKLDS
+384 GNATELDIKEAKLDS
-399 TSKNGERIVKLNF
+399 TSKKGDRVVKLTF

-419 LLQRSGGLSGLR
+419 LLQRQGGLSGLR

-439 GLPKGSLQIPVIGSV
+439 GLPKGSLQIPVIGSLNV
-454 TADLLKD
+454 DLLKD
-461 QATSKINAVLEG
+461 TASSKINAVLEG
-473 GKFDLSADITKL
+473 GKFDLSADIAKL
-485 SDSPKVSFALL
+485 SDAPQVNFALA

-506 PPAAATPAQP
+506 PPAAA
-516 APKQPA
+516 
-522 EAKKEDGKPAQPAAA
+522 AAA
-537 PAPAPAP
+537 PAKPPADGKKDENKPVAPA
-544 APAKPADDTIDLSA
+544 APADDSINLSA
-558 LIGPSVNGTI
+558 LVGPSVNGTL

-582 VGAAVK
+582 VAAAVK
-588 LDKGKL
+588 LDRGKL

-600 AGLYGGKLAGTLS
+600 AGLYGGKLAGALS

-628 AGIAIE
+628 AGISIE
-634 PFLMDLAR
+634 PLLMDLAQR
-642 QNVLSGT
+642 NVLSGT

-657 TAGANAYAMKSGLG
+657 TAGANAYAMKSSLG
-671 GTLQLRLRDGAVK
+671 GTLQVRLRDGAVK

-698 FKPESQNETVASD
+698 LKPESQDETVAAD

-730 VAAVKRLNVVSPL
+730 VASVKRLNVVSPL

-779 ELIDLKDVTIPVHVK
+779 ELIDLKDVTIPVHVR
-794 GPFDKPTYTVLWKDA
+794 GPFEKPSYTLLWKDA
-809 IGGILQRSLENK
+809 IAGILKRSLENK

>member
-39 LEELVQQRYQRTLTI
+39 LEELVQERYHRTLTI

-72 VSLSEPNSSE
+72 VSLSEPNSPDI
-82 TFASIDSTRLAVAVW
+82 FASIESTRLAVAVW

-110 ITGFKARVVRDKQG
+110 ISGFKARVVRGKDGQ
-124 HFNFSN
+124 FNFSN
-130 LVGGIAPVT
+130 LVGGASATTTAPS
-139 AAPANP
+139 NP
-145 AEALA
+145 AEALV
-150 GAAQSAVQAIANG
+150 GAAQTAAQAITSG
-163 NLPQPRNNMQ
+163 TLPASRNNMQ
-173 IDIAGLDLKDGQVQL
+173 IDIAGLDLKDGEVQL
-188 QDAITGMA
+188 QDEISGMA

-216 VRMTARVEGGNPR
+216 VRLTARVEGGNPR

-258 DGKLPGAEAKSLAMR
+258 DGKLPGAEAKSLAVR

-283 ALDIAGLEVVFQ
+283 ALDVAGLEVVFQ
-295 GDVTDP
+295 GDITDP
-301 AARATNVDAS
+301 AARATGVEAS
-311 VAIPKL
+311 VAMPKL
-317 AIDPHK
+317 SIDPHK

-332 IRAKGG
+332 VRAKGG
-338 VADGPFEFAVDA
+338 SADGPFELAVDA

-369 RISGLDASF
+369 RVSGLDASF

-384 GNAGELDIKEAKLDS
+384 GNAAELDIKEAKVDS
-399 TSKNGERIVKLNF
+399 TSKNGDRVVKLNF
-412 ASPLSLN
+412 ASPLTLN
-419 LLQRSGGLSGLR
+419 LLQRSGGLAALR

-439 GLPKGSLQIPVIGSV
+439 GLPKGSLQIPVIGSLNV
-454 TADLLKD
+454 DLLKD

-485 SDSPKVSFALL
+485 SSSPAVNFALA

-506 PPAAATPAQP
+506 PPVVAAPAKPP
-516 APKQPA
+516 ADG
-522 EAKKEDGKPAQPAAA
+522 KKDDSKPAQPATPAA
-537 PAPAPAP
+537 
-544 APAKPADDTIDLSA
+544 PADDTIDLSA
-558 LIGPSVNGTI
+558 LIGPSVNGTL
-568 KVGKLVV
+568 KVGKLVM

-582 VGAAVK
+582 VAAAVK

-600 AGLYGGKLAGTLS
+600 AGLYGGKLAGALS

-628 AGIAIE
+628 AGISIE
-634 PFLMDLAR
+634 PLLMDLAK

-671 GTLQLRLRDGAVK
+671 GTVQVRLRDGAVK

-698 FKPESQNETVASD
+698 FTAESQNETVPAD
-711 TSKQTAFSE
+711 TSKQTEFSE

-743 LRVTQGEPATIDFV
+743 LRVTQGDPATIDFV
-757 KSELDLV
+757 KNELDLV

-771 PAADPEGK
+771 PAASDEGK

-794 GPFDKPTYTVLWKDA
+794 GPFDKPTYTLLWKDA
-809 IGGILQRSLENK
+809 IGGILKRSLENK

-829 GKGGA
+829 GKNGA
-834 AVDKALKG
+834 AVDKALRG

>member
-39 LEELVQQRYQRTLTI
+39 LEELVKERYDRTLTI

-67 LSVQG
+67 LAVQG
-72 VSLSEPNSSE
+72 VSLSEAGSKE

-110 ITGFKARVVRDKQG
+110 ISGLKARVIRGKDGQ
-124 HFNFSN
+124 FNFSN
-130 LVGGIAPVT
+130 LVGGAAPVVT
-139 AAPANP
+139 APANP
-145 AEALA
+145 AEAIA
-150 GAAQSAVQAIANG
+150 GAAQTAAQAVTSG
-163 NLPQPRNNMQ
+163 TLPSSGSNMQ
-173 IDIAGLDLKDGQVQL
+173 IDIAGLDLKDGEVQL
-188 QDAITGMA
+188 QDAISGMA
-196 VAVTKINANTGRVT
+196 VAVTRINANTGRVT

-216 VRMTARVEGGNPR
+216 VRLTAKLEGGNPR

-245 AKRYAAQKLDLRM
+245 AKRYAAQKLDLRV
-258 DGKLPGAEAKSLAMR
+258 DGKLPGAEAKSLSMR

-283 ALDIAGLEVVFQ
+283 ALDLSALEVLFQ
-295 GDVTDP
+295 GEITDP
-301 AARATNVDAS
+301 AARATNVEAS
-311 VAIPKL
+311 VAVPKL
-317 AIDPHK
+317 SMDPHK

-332 IRAKGG
+332 VRAKGG
-338 VADGPFEFAVDA
+338 LADGPFEFAVDA

-369 RISGLDASF
+369 RVGGLDASF

-399 TSKNGERIVKLNF
+399 TSKSGERIVKLNF

-439 GLPKGSLQIPVIGSV
+439 GLPKGSLQIPVIGSLNV
-454 TADLLKD
+454 DLLKD
-461 QATSKINAVLEG
+461 QASTKINAVLEG
-473 GKFDLSADITKL
+473 GKFDLSADISKL
-485 SDSPKVSFALL
+485 RDAPLVNVALA
-496 VDTLDLDKLV
+496 VDTLDLDKLA
-506 PPAAATPAQP
+506 PPAAAAPAKAPAEGKKDESKPAQP
-516 APKQPA
+516 APA
-522 EAKKEDGKPAQPAAA
+522 PAA
-537 PAPAPAP
+537 
-544 APAKPADDTIDLSA
+544 DDNINLSA
-558 LIGPSVNGTI
+558 LVGPSVNGTLKI
-568 KVGKLVV
+568 GKLVV

-582 VGAAVK
+582 VAATAK

-594 DISSLT
+594 DVSSLT

-613 VDAAQGNQL
+613 LDAAQGNQI
-622 ATKMSL
+622 ATKLSL

-634 PFLMDLAR
+634 PLLMDLA
-642 QNVLSGT
+642 QKNVLSGT

-684 GINLTQTLRELKAA
+684 GINLTQTLRELKAVISPDA
-698 FKPESQNETVASD
+698 QDHTVAADS
-711 TSKQTAFSE
+711 SKQTEFSE

-730 VAAVKRLNVVSPL
+730 VAAVKRLNFVSPL
-743 LRVTQGEPATIDFV
+743 LRVTQGEPASIDFV
-757 KSELDLV
+757 RNELDLV

-771 PAADPEGK
+771 PSASEEGK
-779 ELIDLKDVTIPVHVK
+779 ELIDLKDVTIPVHVR
-794 GPFDKPTYTVLWKDA
+794 GTFDKPSYTVLWKEA
-809 IGGILQRSLENK
+809 IGGILKRSLENK
-821 LREAVTGK
+821 LRDAVTGK

-842 LLGK
+842 LLGR

>member
-39 LEELVQQRYQRTLTI
+39 LEELVQERYQRTLTI

-67 LSVQG
+67 LYVQG
-72 VSLSEPNSSE
+72 VSLSEPNSTD
-82 TFASIDSTRLAVAVW
+82 TFASIESTRLAVAVW

-110 ITGFKARVVRDKQG
+110 ISGLKARVVRDKQG
-124 HFNFSN
+124 QFNFSN
-130 LVGGIAPVT
+130 LVGGTPPVT
-139 AAPANP
+139 DAPGNP
-145 AEALA
+145 AEALV
-150 GAAQSAVQAIANG
+150 GAAQTAAQAITG
-163 NLPQPRNNMQ
+163 GPVPTSRNNMQ
-173 IDIAGLDLKDGQVQL
+173 IDIAGLDLKDGEVQM

-196 VAVTKINANTGRVT
+196 VAVTRINANTGRVT

-216 VRMTARVEGGNPR
+216 VRMSARVEGGYPR

-258 DGKLPGAEAKSLAMR
+258 DGKLPGAEAKSLVMR

-283 ALDIAGLEVVFQ
+283 ALDVAGLELLFQ
-295 GDVTDP
+295 GDVTEP
-301 AARATNVDAS
+301 SAKATNVEAS

-332 IRAKGG
+332 VRAKGG
-338 VADGPFEFAVDA
+338 VADGPFELAVDA

-399 TSKNGERIVKLNF
+399 TSKKGERVVKLNF

-419 LLQRSGGLSGLR
+419 LLMRSGAMSALR

-439 GLPKGSLQIPVIGSV
+439 GLPKGSLQIPVIGSLTV
-454 TADLLKD
+454 DLLKD

-485 SDSPKVSFALL
+485 SDTPQMKFALA

-506 PPAAATPAQP
+506 PPVLAAPPKPPA
-516 APKQPA
+516 
-522 EAKKEDGKPAQPAAA
+522 DGKKDDSK

-544 APAKPADDTIDLSA
+544 AAPPDDTINLSA
-558 LIGPSVNGTI
+558 LVGPSVNGTL

-575 RGLKADD
+575 RGLKADE
-582 VGAAVK
+582 VSAAVK

-594 DISSLT
+594 DISNLA
-600 AGLYGGKLAGTLS
+600 AGLYGGKLAGALS
-613 VDAAQGNQL
+613 VDAAQGNQI
-622 ATKMSL
+622 ATKMTL
-628 AGIAIE
+628 ADIAIE
-634 PFLMDLAR
+634 PLLMDLAKR
-642 QNVLSGT
+642 NVLSGT
-649 GSLALDLK
+649 GNLMLDLK
-657 TAGANAYAMKSGLG
+657 TGGANVYAMKSGLAG
-671 GTLQLRLRDGAVK
+671 ALQVRLRDGAVK
-684 GINLTQTLRELKAA
+684 GIDLTQTLRDLKARFSPDA
-698 FKPESQNETVASD
+698 QNETVAAD
-711 TSKQTAFSE
+711 TSKQTQFSE
-720 MDADLAFTKG
+720 MDADLAIAKG
-730 VAAVKRLNVVSPL
+730 VATVKRLSFVSPL
-743 LRVTQGEPATIDFV
+743 LRVTQGDPATIDFV

-764 ARARVVN
+764 ARARVIN
-771 PAADPEGK
+771 PAANPDGK
-779 ELIDLKDVTIPVHVK
+779 ELIDLKDVTIPVHFK
-794 GPFDKPTYTVLWKDA
+794 GPFDNPSYTLLWKDA
-809 IGGILQRSLENK
+809 IGGILKRSLENK
-821 LREAVTGK
+821 LKEAVSGK
-829 GKGGA
+829 GKSGA

>member
-39 LEELVQQRYQRTLTI
+39 LEELVQERYHRTLTI

-72 VSLSEPNSSE
+72 VSLSEANSTE
-82 TFASIDSTRLAVAVW
+82 NFASIESTRLAVAVW

-110 ITGFKARVVRDKQG
+110 ISGFKARVVRGKDGQ
-124 HFNFSN
+124 FNFSN
-130 LVGGIAPVT
+130 LVGGTAPVVAT
-139 AAPANP
+139 PANP
-145 AEALA
+145 AEAIA
-150 GAAQSAVQAIANG
+150 GAAQTAAQALTNG
-163 NLPQPRNNMQ
+163 TSPAARNNMQ
-173 IDIAGLDLKDGQVQL
+173 IDIAGLDLKDGEVLL
-188 QDAITGMA
+188 QDEMSGMA

-216 VRMTARVEGGNPR
+216 VRLTARVEGGNPR
-229 VDANLTGQA
+229 IDANLTGQA

-283 ALDIAGLEVVFQ
+283 ALDVAGLELVFQ
-295 GDVTDP
+295 GDITDP
-301 AARATNVDAS
+301 AARATGVEAS
-311 VAIPKL
+311 VAMPKL
-317 AIDPHK
+317 SIDPHK

-332 IRAKGG
+332 VRAKGG

-350 PALNISPASA
+350 PALNISPTQA

-369 RISGLDASF
+369 RISGLDATF

-384 GNAGELDIKEAKLDS
+384 GNATELDIKEAKLDS
-399 TSKNGERIVKLNF
+399 TSKNGERIVKLTF

-419 LLQRSGGLSGLR
+419 LLQRKGGLSGLR
-431 GDVNITDP
+431 GDVSITDP
-439 GLPKGSLQIPVIGSV
+439 GLPKGNLQIPVIGSLNV
-454 TADLLKD
+454 DLLKD
-461 QATSKINAVLEG
+461 QANSKINAVLEG

-485 SDSPKVSFALL
+485 SDAPQVNFALA

-506 PPAAATPAQP
+506 PPV
-516 APKQPA
+516 
-522 EAKKEDGKPAQPAAA
+522 AAA
-537 PAPAPAP
+537 PAKPPADGKKDENKPAQP
-544 APAKPADDTIDLSA
+544 APAKPADDSINLSA
-558 LIGPSVNGTI
+558 LVGPSVNGTL

-582 VGAAVK
+582 VAAAVK
-588 LDKGKL
+588 LDRGKL

-600 AGLYGGKLAGTLS
+600 AGLYGGKLAGAMS

-634 PFLMDLAR
+634 PLLMDLA
-642 QNVLSGT
+642 QKNVLSGT

-657 TAGANAYAMKSGLG
+657 TGGANGYAMKSNLG
-671 GTLQLRLRDGAVK
+671 GTLQVRLRDGAVK

-698 FKPESQNETVASD
+698 LKPESQDETVAAD
-711 TSKQTAFSE
+711 TSKQTEFSE

-730 VAAVKRLNVVSPL
+730 VASVKRLNVVSPL
-743 LRVTQGEPATIDFV
+743 LRVTQGDPATIDFV
-757 KSELDLV
+757 KEELDLV

-794 GPFDKPTYTVLWKDA
+794 GPFDKPTYTLLWKDA
-809 IGGILQRSLENK
+809 IGGILKRSLENK

>member
-39 LEELVQQRYQRTLTI
+39 LEELVQERYQRTLTI

-72 VSLSEPNSSE
+72 VSLSEPNSTD
-82 TFASIDSTRLAVAVW
+82 TFASIESTRLAVAVW

-110 ITGFKARVVRDKQG
+110 ISGLKARVVRDKQG
-124 HFNFSN
+124 QFNFSN
-130 LVGGIAPVT
+130 LVGGTPPVT
-139 AAPANP
+139 DAPGNP
-145 AEALA
+145 AEALV
-150 GAAQSAVQAIANG
+150 GAAQTAAQAITG
-163 NLPQPRNNMQ
+163 GPVPTPRNNMQ
-173 IDIAGLDLKDGQVQL
+173 IDIAGLDLKDGEVQM

-196 VAVTKINANTGRVT
+196 VAVTRINANTGRVT

-216 VRMTARVEGGNPR
+216 VRMSARVEGGYPR

-258 DGKLPGAEAKSLAMR
+258 DGKLPGAEAKSLVMR

-283 ALDIAGLEVVFQ
+283 ALDVAGLELLFQ
-295 GDVTDP
+295 GDVTEP
-301 AARATNVDAS
+301 SAKATNVEAS

-332 IRAKGG
+332 VRAKGG
-338 VADGPFEFAVDA
+338 VADGPFELAVDA

-399 TSKNGERIVKLNF
+399 TSKKGERVVKLNF

-419 LLQRSGGLSGLR
+419 LLMRSGAMSALR

-439 GLPKGSLQIPVIGSV
+439 GLPKGSLQIPVIGSLTV
-454 TADLLKD
+454 DLLKD

-485 SDSPKVSFALL
+485 SDTPQMKFALA

-506 PPAAATPAQP
+506 PPVLAAP
-516 APKQPA
+516 PKPPT
-522 EAKKEDGKPAQPAAA
+522 DGKKDDSK

-544 APAKPADDTIDLSA
+544 AAPPDDTINLSA
-558 LIGPSVNGTI
+558 LVGPSVNGTL

-575 RGLKADD
+575 RGLKADE
-582 VGAAVK
+582 VSAAVK

-594 DISSLT
+594 DISNLA
-600 AGLYGGKLAGTLS
+600 AGLYGGKLAGALS
-613 VDAAQGNQL
+613 VDAAQGNQI
-622 ATKMSL
+622 ATKMTL
-628 AGIAIE
+628 ADIAIE
-634 PFLMDLAR
+634 PLLMDLAKR
-642 QNVLSGT
+642 NVLSGT
-649 GSLALDLK
+649 GNLMLDLK
-657 TAGANAYAMKSGLG
+657 TGGANVYAMKSGLAG
-671 GTLQLRLRDGAVK
+671 ALQVRLRDGAVK
-684 GINLTQTLRELKAA
+684 GIDLTQTLRDLKARFSPDA
-698 FKPESQNETVASD
+698 QNETVAAD
-711 TSKQTAFSE
+711 TSKQTQFSE
-720 MDADLAFTKG
+720 MDADLAIAKG
-730 VAAVKRLNVVSPL
+730 VATVKRLSFVSPL
-743 LRVTQGEPATIDFV
+743 LRVTQGDPATIDFV

-764 ARARVVN
+764 ARARVIN
-771 PAADPEGK
+771 PAANPDGK
-779 ELIDLKDVTIPVHVK
+779 ELIDLKDVTIPVHFK
-794 GPFDKPTYTVLWKDA
+794 GPFDNPSYTLLWKDA
-809 IGGILQRSLENK
+809 IGGILKRSLENK
-821 LREAVTGK
+821 LKEAVSGK
-829 GKGGA
+829 GKSGA

>member
-39 LEELVQQRYQRTLTI
+39 LEELVQERYQRTLTI

-72 VSLSEPNSSE
+72 VSLSEPNSTD
-82 TFASIDSTRLAVAVW
+82 TFASIESTRLAVAVW

-110 ITGFKARVVRDKQG
+110 ISGLKARVVRDKQG
-124 HFNFSN
+124 QFNFSN
-130 LVGGIAPVT
+130 LVGGTQPVT
-139 AAPANP
+139 NAPGNP
-145 AEALA
+145 AEALV
-150 GAAQSAVQAIANG
+150 GAAQTAAQAITSG
-163 NLPQPRNNMQ
+163 TLPPSRNNMQ
-173 IDIAGLDLKDGQVQL
+173 IDIAGLDLKDGEVQM

-196 VAVTKINANTGRVT
+196 VAVTRINANTGRVT

-216 VRMTARVEGGNPR
+216 VRMSARVEGGYPR

-258 DGKLPGAEAKSLAMR
+258 DGKLPGAEAKSLVMR

-283 ALDIAGLEVVFQ
+283 ALDVAGLELLFQ
-295 GDVTDP
+295 GDVTEP
-301 AARATNVDAS
+301 GAQATNVEAS

-332 IRAKGG
+332 VRAKGG
-338 VADGPFEFAVDA
+338 VADGPFELAVDA

-399 TSKNGERIVKLNF
+399 TSKKGDRVVKLAF
-412 ASPLSLN
+412 VSPLSLN
-419 LLQRSGGLSGLR
+419 LLMRSGAMSALR

-439 GLPKGSLQIPVIGSV
+439 GLPKGSLQIPVIGSLTV
-454 TADLLKD
+454 DLLKD

-485 SDSPKVSFALL
+485 SDAPQMKFALV

-506 PPAAATPAQP
+506 PPVVAAPPKPPADGKKDDSKPAPQP
-516 APKQPA
+516 AP
-522 EAKKEDGKPAQPAAA
+522 AA
-537 PAPAPAP
+537 P
-544 APAKPADDTIDLSA
+544 DDTINLSA
-558 LIGPSVNGTI
+558 LVGPSVNGTL

-575 RGLKADD
+575 RGLKADE
-582 VGAAVK
+582 VSASVK

-594 DISSLT
+594 DISDLA
-600 AGLYGGKLAGTLS
+600 AGLYGGKLAGALS
-613 VDAAQGNQL
+613 VDAAQGNQI
-622 ATKMSL
+622 ATKMTL

-634 PFLMDLAR
+634 PLLVDLAKR
-642 QNVLSGT
+642 NVLSGT
-649 GSLALDLK
+649 GNLTLDLK
-657 TAGANAYAMKSGLG
+657 TAGANAYAMRSGLG
-671 GTLQLRLRDGAVK
+671 GTLQLKLRDGAVK
-684 GINLTQTLRELKAA
+684 GIDLTQTLRDLKARFSPDA
-698 FKPESQNETVASD
+698 QNETVLAD
-711 TSKQTAFSE
+711 TGKQTQFSE
-720 MDADLAFTKG
+720 LDADFVVAKG
-730 VAAVKRLNVVSPL
+730 IATAKRLNFVSPL
-743 LRVTQGEPATIDFV
+743 LRITQGDPANIDFV
-757 KSELDLV
+757 RSELDLV
-764 ARARVVN
+764 ARARVIN
-771 PAADPEGK
+771 PAANPDGK
-779 ELIDLKDVTIPVHVK
+779 ELIDLKDVTIPVHFK
-794 GPFDKPTYTVLWKDA
+794 GPFDNPSYTLLWKDA
-809 IGGILQRSLENK
+809 IGGILKRSLENK
-821 LREAVTGK
+821 LKEAVSGK
-829 GKGGA
+829 GKSGA

>member
-39 LEELVQQRYQRTLTI
+39 LEELVQERYHRTLTI

-72 VSLSEPNSSE
+72 VSLSEPNSPDI
-82 TFASIDSTRLAVAVW
+82 FASIESTRLAVAVW

-110 ITGFKARVVRDKQG
+110 ISGFKARVVRGKDGQ
-124 HFNFSN
+124 FNFSN
-130 LVGGIAPVT
+130 LVGGASATTTAPS
-139 AAPANP
+139 NP
-145 AEALA
+145 AEALV
-150 GAAQSAVQAIANG
+150 GAAQTAAQAITSG
-163 NLPQPRNNMQ
+163 TLPASRNNMQ
-173 IDIAGLDLKDGQVQL
+173 IDIAGLDLKDGEVQL
-188 QDAITGMA
+188 QDEISGMA

-216 VRMTARVEGGNPR
+216 VRLTARVEGGNPR

-258 DGKLPGAEAKSLAMR
+258 DGKLPGAEAKSLAVR

-283 ALDIAGLEVVFQ
+283 ALDVAGLEVVFQ
-295 GDVTDP
+295 GDITDP
-301 AARATNVDAS
+301 AARATGVEAS
-311 VAIPKL
+311 VAMPKL
-317 AIDPHK
+317 SIDPHK

-332 IRAKGG
+332 VRAKGG
-338 VADGPFEFAVDA
+338 SADGPFELAVDA

-369 RISGLDASF
+369 RVSGLDASF

-384 GNAGELDIKEAKLDS
+384 GNAAELDIKEAKVDS
-399 TSKNGERIVKLNF
+399 TSKNGDRVVKLNF
-412 ASPLSLN
+412 ASPLTLN
-419 LLQRSGGLSGLR
+419 LLQRSGGLAALR

-439 GLPKGSLQIPVIGSV
+439 GLPKGSLQIPVIGSLNV
-454 TADLLKD
+454 DLLKD

-485 SDSPKVSFALL
+485 SSSPAVNFALA

-506 PPAAATPAQP
+506 PPVVAAPAKPP
-516 APKQPA
+516 ADG
-522 EAKKEDGKPAQPAAA
+522 KKDDSKPAQPAA
-537 PAPAPAP
+537 PAA
-544 APAKPADDTIDLSA
+544 PADDTIDLSA
-558 LIGPSVNGTI
+558 LIGPSVNGTL
-568 KVGKLVV
+568 KVGKLVM

-582 VGAAVK
+582 VAAAVK

-600 AGLYGGKLAGTLS
+600 AGLYGGKLAGALS

-628 AGIAIE
+628 AGISIE
-634 PFLMDLAR
+634 PLLMDLAK

-671 GTLQLRLRDGAVK
+671 GTVQVRLRDGAVK

-698 FKPESQNETVASD
+698 FTAESQNETVPAD
-711 TSKQTAFSE
+711 TSKQTEFSE

-743 LRVTQGEPATIDFV
+743 LRVTQGDPATIDFV
-757 KSELDLV
+757 KNELDLV

-771 PAADPEGK
+771 PAATDEGK

-794 GPFDKPTYTVLWKDA
+794 GPFDKPTYTLLWKDA
-809 IGGILQRSLENK
+809 IGGILKRSLENK

-829 GKGGA
+829 GKNGA

>member
-39 LEELVQQRYQRTLTI
+39 LEELVQERYHRTLTI

-72 VSLSEPNSSE
+72 VSLSEVNSTE
-82 TFASIDSTRLAVAVW
+82 TFASIESTRLAVAVW

-110 ITGFKARVVRDKQG
+110 ISGFKARVVRGKDGQ
-124 HFNFSN
+124 FNFSN
-130 LVGGIAPVT
+130 LVGGTAPVVAT
-139 AAPANP
+139 PANP

-150 GAAQSAVQAIANG
+150 GAAQTAAQALTSG
-163 NLPQPRNNMQ
+163 TLPPSRNNMQ
-173 IDIAGLDLKDGQVQL
+173 IDIAGLDLKDGEVLL
-188 QDAITGMA
+188 QDEMSGMA

-216 VRMTARVEGGNPR
+216 VRLTARLEGGNPR
-229 VDANLTGQA
+229 IDANLTGQA

-258 DGKLPGAEAKSLAMR
+258 DGKLPGAEAKSLAVR

-283 ALDIAGLEVVFQ
+283 ALDVAGLEVVFQ

-311 VAIPKL
+311 VAMPKL
-317 AIDPHK
+317 SIDPHK

-332 IRAKGG
+332 VRAKGG

-350 PALNISPASA
+350 PALNISPTQA

-384 GNAGELDIKEAKLDS
+384 GNATELDIKEAKLDS
-399 TSKNGERIVKLNF
+399 TSKKGERVVKLTF

-419 LLQRSGGLSGLR
+419 LLQRQGGLAGLR

-439 GLPKGSLQIPVIGSV
+439 GLPKGSLQIPVIGSLNV
-454 TADLLKD
+454 DLLKD
-461 QATSKINAVLEG
+461 TASSKINAVLEG
-473 GKFDLSADITKL
+473 GKFDLTADIAKL
-485 SDSPKVSFALL
+485 SDAPQVNFALA

-506 PPAAATPAQP
+506 PPAAA
-516 APKQPA
+516 
-522 EAKKEDGKPAQPAAA
+522 AAA
-537 PAPAPAP
+537 PAKPPADGKKDENKPVAPA
-544 APAKPADDTIDLSA
+544 APADDSINLSA
-558 LIGPSVNGTI
+558 LVGPSVNGTL

-582 VGAAVK
+582 VAAAVK
-588 LDKGKL
+588 LDRGKL

-600 AGLYGGKLAGTLS
+600 AGLYGGKLAGALS

-628 AGIAIE
+628 AGISIE
-634 PFLMDLAR
+634 PLLMDLAQR
-642 QNVLSGT
+642 NVLSGT

-671 GTLQLRLRDGAVK
+671 GTLQVRLRDGAVK

-698 FKPESQNETVASD
+698 LKPESQDETVAAD

-730 VAAVKRLNVVSPL
+730 VASVKRLNVVSPL

-757 KSELDLV
+757 KNELDLV

-779 ELIDLKDVTIPVHVK
+779 ELIDLKDVTIPVHVR
-794 GPFDKPTYTVLWKDA
+794 GPFEKPTYTLLWKDA
-809 IGGILQRSLENK
+809 IAGILKRSLENK

>member
-39 LEELVQQRYQRTLTI
+39 LEELVQERYHRTLTI

-72 VSLSEPNSSE
+72 VSLSEPNSPD
-82 TFASIDSTRLAVAVW
+82 TFASIESTRLAVAVW

-110 ITGFKARVVRDKQG
+110 ISGLKARVVRGKDGQ
-124 HFNFSN
+124 FNFSN
-130 LVGGIAPVT
+130 LVGGASTTT
-139 AAPANP
+139 AAPASP
-145 AEALA
+145 AEALV
-150 GAAQSAVQAIANG
+150 GAAQTAAQAITSG
-163 NLPQPRNNMQ
+163 TLPASRNNMQ
-173 IDIAGLDLKDGQVQL
+173 IDIAGLDLKDGEVQL
-188 QDAITGMA
+188 QDAISGMA

-216 VRMTARVEGGNPR
+216 VRLTARVEGGNPR

-258 DGKLPGAEAKSLAMR
+258 DGKLPGAEAKSLAVR

-283 ALDIAGLEVVFQ
+283 ALDVAGLEVVFQ
-295 GDVTDP
+295 GDITDP
-301 AARATNVDAS
+301 AARATGVEAS
-311 VAIPKL
+311 VAMPKL
-317 AIDPHK
+317 SIDPHK

-332 IRAKGG
+332 VRAKGG
-338 VADGPFEFAVDA
+338 SADGPFEFAVDA
-350 PALNISPASA
+350 PALNISPTSA

-384 GNAGELDIKEAKLDS
+384 GNAVELDIKEAKLDS
-399 TSKNGERIVKLNF
+399 TSKNGDRVVKLNF

-419 LLQRSGGLSGLR
+419 LLQRSGGLSALR

-439 GLPKGSLQIPVIGSV
+439 GLPKGSLQIPVIGSLN
-454 TADLLKD
+454 ADLLKD
-461 QATSKINAVLEG
+461 QASSKINAVLEG

-485 SDSPKVSFALL
+485 SQTPIVKFALA

-506 PPAAATPAQP
+506 PPI
-516 APKQPA
+516 
-522 EAKKEDGKPAQPAAA
+522 AAA
-537 PAPAPAP
+537 PAKPPADGKKDDSKPAAPPAPA
-544 APAKPADDTIDLSA
+544 APVDDTIDLSA
-558 LIGPSVNGTI
+558 LVGPSVNGTL

-575 RGLKADD
+575 RGLKADE
-582 VGAAVK
+582 VAAVVK

-594 DISSLT
+594 EISSLT
-600 AGLYGGKLAGTLS
+600 AGLYGGKLAGALS
-613 VDAAQGNQL
+613 VDAAQGNQV
-622 ATKMSL
+622 ASKMSL

-634 PFLMDLAR
+634 PLLMDLANR
-642 QNVLSGT
+642 NVLSGT

-671 GTLQLRLRDGAVK
+671 GTVQVRLRDGAVK

-698 FKPESQNETVASD
+698 FKPESQDETVPAD
-711 TSKQTAFSE
+711 TSKQTEFSE

-730 VAAVKRLNVVSPL
+730 VAAVKRLNIVSPL
-743 LRVTQGEPATIDFV
+743 LRVTQGDPANIDFV

-764 ARARVVN
+764 VRARVVN
-771 PAADPEGK
+771 PAANPDGQ
-779 ELIDLKDVTIPVHVK
+779 ELIDLKDVTIPVQVK
-794 GPFDKPTYTVLWKDA
+794 GPFDKPTYTLLWKDA
-809 IGGILQRSLENK
+809 IGGILKRSLENK
-821 LREAVTGK
+821 LRDAVTGK
-829 GKGGA
+829 GGNGA